1 MHEAGGGGG
10 GGEEYPWRIPT
21 WTRDEKWKQTKKT
34 SKQEGKKPD
43 VQRLQQ
49 SQTLKCRKENET
61 KAECRSVQCRSS
73 DDGR

>member
-1 MHEAGGGGG
+1 MKNPDLYARRKVETNEEAELIRG
-10 GGEEYPWRIPT
+10 
-21 WTRDEKWKQTKKT
+21 
-34 SKQEGKKPD
+34 EGKKPD

-49 SQTLKCRKENET
+49 SQTLKCRKENEA